1 MKRFLLL
8 FIMVGVLV
16 GDLAAQEQL
25 DSLSYAMGDY
35 FIRLY
40 LDGNDKETQ
49 QVMGDREEYIR
60 GFSDGLNVYR
70 QETTAASSYF
80 NGQQMGLFFLMSIN
94 FEPYEDKEKPHL
106 DCLIEGLR
114 KVADNTVVL
123 PQDTIG
129 AHHLLLDLDDEAMLS
144 MVDGDSCRIETTM
157 GIFLGLQAYNPLQ
170 PSDRDQGD
178 SISVEDQQTFA
189 AGMADVLENS
199 IAASTYDMGRFAA
212 LFYFIDNMRMKQLLG
227 LDFDY
232 DAIIDGARG
241 ALELEERKM
250 TVEEVEMYLTKYY
263 AAQYDAQAADEL
275 DDSDDIDDA
284 LLEEAARAAIEDA
297 SREMAKN
304 PNILQRYSLSGQVY
318 VKGAKGKKSP
328 AVAWTVTLDDGFM
341 ATVTNQNGEYRFNDV
356 PPGNHTVSYQ
366 DPFALER
373 VFQVTLKKKDKK
385 LNQTFNEDGSD
396 YISQAKR
403 DIFMGR
409 PQFQVI
415 SGDTPVY
422 YTGEYC
428 FDSFY
433 EKYGVQIVDWGD
445 IIPCEPV
452 VFANYN
458 KQVFDYLDKTFGDEW
473 RSDDWLPIL
482 RTVEGFSQWH
492 P

>member
-1 MKRFLLL
+1 MKRFLLI
-8 FIMVGVLV
+8 FIMAGVLV
-16 GDLAAQEQL
+16 ADLAAQEQL

-35 FIRLY
+35 FIRMY

-114 KVADNTVVL
+114 KVADNTVLL

-241 ALELEERKM
+241 ALGLEERKM
-250 TVEEVEMYLTKYY
+250 TVEEVEMCLTKYY
-263 AAQYDAQAADEL
+263 EAQYDAQATDKL

-284 LLEEAARAAIEDA
+284 LLEQAVKDAIEQAEAEQA
-297 SREMAKN
+297 SQYPDE
-304 PNILQRYSLSGQVY
+304 
-318 VKGAKGKKSP
+318 
-328 AVAWTVTLDDGFM
+328 
-341 ATVTNQNGEYRFNDV
+341 
-356 PPGNHTVSYQ
+356 GN
-366 DPFALER
+366 
-373 VFQVTLKKKDKK
+373 
-385 LNQTFNEDGSD
+385 
-396 YISQAKR
+396 
-403 DIFMGR
+403 
-409 PQFQVI
+409 
-415 SGDTPVY
+415 
-422 YTGEYC
+422 
-428 FDSFY
+428 
-433 EKYGVQIVDWGD
+433 
-445 IIPCEPV
+445 
-452 VFANYN
+452 
-458 KQVFDYLDKTFGDEW
+458 
-473 RSDDWLPIL
+473 
-482 RTVEGFSQWH
+482 
-492 P
+492 

>member
-1 MKRFLLL
+1 MKRFLLI
-8 FIMVGVLV
+8 FIMAGVLV
-16 GDLAAQEQL
+16 GNLAAQEQF

-49 QVMGDREEYIR
+49 QVMDDREEYIR

-70 QETTAASSYF
+70 QERTAANSYYD
-80 NGQQMGLFFLMSIN
+80 GQQMGLFFLMNIN
-94 FEPYEDKEKPHL
+94 FEQIEEKDQPHL

-157 GIFLGLQAYNPLQ
+157 GILLGLMDDNTLRRTG
-170 PSDRDQGD
+170 SDQSD
-178 SISVEDQQTFA
+178 SISVEEQQAFA
-189 AGMADVLENS
+189 AGMADVLEHPNATS
-199 IAASTYDMGRFAA
+199 IYDMGRFAA
-212 LFYFIDNMRMKQLLG
+212 LFLFMDNMRMKQLLG

-241 ALELEERKM
+241 ALGLTERKM
-250 TVEEVEMYLTKYY
+250 SVEEVEMCLTKYY
-263 AAQYDAQAADEL
+263 AAQYNIQANAQHDNG
-275 DDSDDIDDA
+275 DDIDDA

-297 SREMAKN
+297 SREMVKN

-396 YISQAKR
+396 YVSQAKR

-433 EKYGVQIVDWGD
+433 ERYGVQIVDWGD

-458 KQVFDYLDKTFGDEW
+458 KHIFDYLDETFGDEW
-473 RSDDWLPIL
+473 RSTEWLPIL
-482 RTVEGFSQWH
+482 RTVEGFNQWH